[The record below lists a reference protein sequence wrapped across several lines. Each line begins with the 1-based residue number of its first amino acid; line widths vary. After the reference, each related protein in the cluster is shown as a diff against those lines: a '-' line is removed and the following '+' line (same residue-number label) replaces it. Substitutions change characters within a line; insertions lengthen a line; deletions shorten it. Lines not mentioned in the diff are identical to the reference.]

1 MQAPPEFTRLVGNA
15 LAHLYDPDVLRK
27 HPLLNLLG
35 INIQLNAQSVL
46 REKLIQAIEELKP
59 APDVPIDSRAW
70 RIYKV
75 LHIRYVQQM
84 DQEQTA
90 YQIGVGVRHL
100 RREQS
105 AAVTALA
112 DVLYQKV
119 DRASSEPNPVAA
131 DRPGPLEE
139 EFAWLQKNA
148 DDQASSVNEILLDA
162 VRLVSPLANSRSFP
176 LETDLAEDLPPAV
189 ILPAAL
195 RQALIS
201 LTSLAI
207 NRLIAGEITVT
218 TRLNH
223 QEVEVS
229 VTAASQQ
236 RLLPE
241 TPATHES
248 LRAVRLILGNLSPGL
263 ITLDEN
269 SPSGSSC
276 TYRLALPA
284 LGMIS
289 VLMIDDNKD
298 VADLFKRYTY
308 GTQFSIEYQ
317 PDPQQVF
324 EVVKRL
330 QPRIILLDIMIPQI
344 DGWELLGRLR
354 QHPLT
359 HTRPIIVCSVL
370 PEREL
375 ALALGATAYLSKPA
389 ARSTLLET
397 LNQTLAQDAAHS
409 G

>member
-27 HPLLNLLG
+27 HPLLNFLG

>member
-131 DRPGPLEE
+131 GRPGPLEE